1 MFRDSVPGE
10 ITGLDQW
17 ECLGEGEGS
26 WWWRGKWGVSSGRMM
41 ISKPPRS
48 MALSPAGESG
58 TIDDFWHPG
67 SCSNSELCATAK
79 QLSVLQTASLL
90 GAHPSLSSRPSSIG
104 QRWIRKSPRLYRF
117 STLPSVYRPDQLWFM
132 YSAASP
138 HPHRK
143 LWGRGP
149 LASPTPPVICET
161 WKRGSSQRLQKIGCL
176 CINQRVRE
184 CALACPGM
192 GRGPLLLSF
201 IIRIPFPFLST
212 EWIELLQRIRT
223 DKFSKAS
230 FPARRRQNVIL
241 MLEAI
246 WHGAQVC
253 ST

>member
-41 ISKPPRS
+41 MSKPPRS
-48 MALSPAGESG
+48 MALRPAGESG
-58 TIDDFWHPG
+58 TIDGFWHPG

-104 QRWIRKSPRLYRF
+104 QRWMRKSPRLYRF
-117 STLPSVYRPDQLWFM
+117 SILPSLYCPDQLWFM
-132 YSAASP
+132 FSAAP
-138 HPHRK
+138 E
-143 LWGRGP
+143 LWGRMP

-161 WKRGSSQRLQKIGCL
+161 WKRGSSQRLRKIGCL
-176 CINQRVRE
+176 CSHQRVTRY
-184 CALACPGM
+184 ALACPGM
-192 GRGPLLLSF
+192 GRGSLPLSS
-201 IIRIPFPFLST
+201 ITRIPFPFLST
-212 EWIELLQRIRT
+212 EQIELLQRIRT

-241 MLEAI
+241 MLDAV

-253 ST
+253 SP

>member
-1 MFRDSVPGE
+1 MCHGQAALSAADGF
-10 ITGLDQW
+10 ITGGPSFTEQQTFFHW
-17 ECLGEGEGS
+17 
-26 WWWRGKWGVSSGRMM
+26 
-41 ISKPPRS
+41 SKINKKITQ
-48 MALSPAGESG
+48 ALQVFD
-58 TIDDFWHPG
+58 I
-67 SCSNSELCATAK
+67 
-79 QLSVLQTASLL
+79 
-90 GAHPSLSSRPSSIG
+90 
-104 QRWIRKSPRLYRF
+104 
-117 STLPSVYRPDQLWFM
+117 TLVYRPDQLWFM

-138 HPHRK
+138 HPRRK

-161 WKRGSSQRLQKIGCL
+161 WKRGSSQRLRKIGCL
-176 CINQRVRE
+176 CINQRVTE

-201 IIRIPFPFLST
+201 ITRIPFPFLST

-246 WHGAQVC
+246 
-253 ST
+253 